1 MHHTKKQYIM
11 YSYNIMLNQEP
22 DLFEDVEQAEIS
34 EAQSVLDGML
44 HEELHLSCSKNATEE
59 LPLDI
64 HLEKEADGIFLFVLQ
79 RPKDVKYMEGFSQQV
94 IESHP
99 ACYVIVDN
107 REDVCQLAI
116 EKSSQFSLPHQ
127 KVADAIA
134 GSLNKKL
141 SKRGLKMAATLQKD
155 PEDFW
160 RVVDKRVVADN
171 DPIRWMRID
180 LLDPKKAC
188 VNGGNKEVLRRIVSR
203 HFLDLF
209 SRSAKLQMILGG
221 TEDAP
226 LVDKHAGNEL
236 ANLAQIASLCAVN
249 CIDITLR
256 FQSKKE
262 LSMHGPEYMVCM
274 IENQVIEDFKEGKTS
289 ADGDRLT
296 TALEMTLDSYLDAH
310 NF

>member
-1 MHHTKKQYIM
+1 MKQYVM
-11 YSYNIMLNQEP
+11 YSYNIMLNDEP
-22 DLFEDVEQAEIS
+22 DLFESVEQAEIS

-44 HEELHLSCSKNATEE
+44 REELHLSYIKNATEE

-64 HLEKEADGIFLFVLQ
+64 HLETHADGIFLFVLQ
-79 RPKDVKYMEGFSQQV
+79 RPKDVKYMEGFQQQV

-107 REDVCQLAI
+107 RDGVCQLAI
-116 EKSSQFSLPHQ
+116 EKSPQFSLSHQ
-127 KVADAIA
+127 KVADAISR
-134 GSLNKKL
+134 SLNKKL
-141 SKRGLKMAATLQKD
+141 GRRGLKMAVTLQKD
-155 PEDFW
+155 PDDFW

-203 HFLDLF
+203 DFLDLF

-221 TEDAP
+221 TEGAP
-226 LVDKHAGNEL
+226 LVDKHAGKGL
-236 ANLAQIASLCAVN
+236 ANLAKIVSLCAVN

-262 LSMHGPEYMVCM
+262 LSMHGPEYLVCM
-274 IENQVIEDFKEGKTS
+274 IENQAIEDFKEGRTK
-289 ADGDRLT
+289 ADGDGQT
-296 TALEMTLDSYLDAH
+296 TALEMALDSHLEAH